1 MTFYGAD
8 VSQLRDLAKAAD
20 KAASLLSS
28 QASSLQGQIQSA
40 PWKGADGER
49 FRQEWTGS
57 HRPNLEQV
65 ASTLRHNSKLL
76 LQHADEQERSSAGSS
91 GGAGTGDAGSSG
103 GEGAGPLD
111 NIVNDGL
118 NWLEQRVKE
127 AAEAKERHHELE
139 QDLGRMVDA
148 SPEEQAKWWDGL
160 SAEDRRY
167 LIEGEDNNDPFA
179 RQLML
184 MDGGIPESAQAQ
196 AMAELTKVASKDI
209 PRLVE
214 TDKAELEYKAAWL
227 HGGAAVGAKV
237 QENMDGSATMKV
249 YGNLGIGVNDPS
261 GTAGITGS
269 SEVSREYKFD
279 TAAQALAARDRMM
292 SDLPPDE
299 LSEVTDMAGSPP
311 AYILDTV
318 NDAARDNGATGHDDK
333 FKGTLSMK
341 AQGDSS
347 GASGSAQLD
356 LAYERSMT
364 HGTAT
369 ASSEVS
375 AQGKLD
381 LDGHVCQA
389 SGKGGME
396 VKLDAGNNMESISV
410 SMEGTMASGGS
421 AGLDGPGGK
430 AESTFTAGTQGTV
443 KIDVDYS
450 DNKELVDSY
459 VRNIATGNIPGAA
472 SDAAKLYE
480 AGSATVQLNHVATA
494 THEVGLDFEAAKVGL
509 KTESQVVVNQSTY
522 HKVANDSSLNRMP

>member
-8 VSQLRDLAKAAD
+8 VSQLRELAKAAD
-20 KAASLLSS
+20 RAASLLSS

-49 FRQEWTGS
+49 FRQEWSGR

-65 ASTLRHNSKLL
+65 ASNLRHNSKLL
-76 LQHADEQERSSAGSS
+76 LQHAEEQEKSSAGSS
-91 GGAGTGDAGSSG
+91 GGSG
-103 GEGAGPLD
+103 ASPLD
-111 NIVNDGL
+111 NIKAKANDGL

-127 AAEAKERHHELE
+127 AADAAARRQELE
-139 QDLGRMVDA
+139 QDLGRMVNA

-167 LIEGEDNNDPFA
+167 LIEGEAHNDPFA
-179 RQLML
+179 RQLMK
-184 MDGGIPESAQAQ
+184 MEGGIPESAREQAK
-196 AMAELTKVASKDI
+196 ALLTEMGSRDI
-209 PRLVE
+209 PRLIE
-214 TDKAELEYKAAWL
+214 TDKAEVNAKAAWY

-249 YGNLGIGVNDPS
+249 YGNLGLGVNDPS
-261 GTAGITGS
+261 GTAGVTLSG
-269 SEVSREYKFD
+269 EVSREYKFD

-299 LSEVTDMAGSPP
+299 LGEVTLLAGSPP
-311 AYILDTV
+311 VYLADTV
-318 NDAARDNGATGHDDK
+318 HDAARDNGATGHDDK
-333 FKGTLSMK
+333 FKGTYSMK
-341 AQGDSS
+341 VQGDSS

-369 ASSEVS
+369 ASGEVS

-381 LDGHVCQA
+381 LNGAVFQA
-389 SGKGGME
+389 SGKAGLE

-459 VRNIATGNIPGAA
+459 VRNIATGNSAAAA

-480 AGSATVQLNHVATA
+480 AGSATVQVNHVATA
-494 THEVGLDFEAAKVGL
+494 TNEVGLDFKAVKVEL
-509 KTESQVVVNQSTY
+509 KTENQVVANQSTY
-522 HKVANDSSLNRMP
+522 HKVANDSSLERMP